1 MENKL
6 YEKTRVFIIPEY
18 QEDVIYLDND
28 GIVGGDVTVKRAE
41 AFLKGIKDEVPLN
54 RNSLRYMAESSEGF
68 RRMLCAYN
76 LPSEY
81 KNLDFT
87 KVKTEF
93 PSFGRG
99 GEKDVRYDLLMSSEE
114 DNVIAEAE
122 AQYTRECVKMSKKR
136 ARFYMSRLTTASL
149 KDGGKY
155 EDLPDVIVIY
165 LLNRDIMKEG
175 RPFYTFRMKEDL
187 NNRALSDYGEILVFV
202 NLTYRG
208 DDEYGR
214 AAHDFNTKDV
224 KEMNEG
230 AIRDS
235 MEKVKGEDREDNMR
249 TAVDYAALMQKDGFD
264 KGVKYGQKTGYSKG
278 ATEEKNITIERMLR
292 SGECS
297 VEQIARWTS
306 TTVDKVN
313 EVATKLGL

>member
-1 MENKL
+1 MREMSFKN
-6 YEKTRVFIIPEY
+6 TRVFVIPEY
-18 QEDVIYLDND
+18 QEDVTYVDIDKIED
-28 GIVGGDVTVKRAE
+28 GDVTVKRAE

-68 RRMLCAYN
+68 RRMLCSYY

-81 KNLDFT
+81 KNQDFS

-99 GEKDVRYDLLMSSEE
+99 TEKDVRYDLLMFSEE

-122 AQYTRECVKMSKKR
+122 AQYTRESIRRSKKR
-136 ARFYMSRLTTASL
+136 ARFYLSRLATASL
-149 KDGGKY
+149 KDGERY
-155 EDLPDVIVIY
+155 EDMPDIIVIY
-165 LLNRDIMKEG
+165 LLNRDIMKKG
-175 RPFYTFRMKEDL
+175 KPFYTIKMCEVEDMVEFE
-187 NNRALSDYGEILVFV
+187 DYGETLVFV

-230 AIRDS
+230 DIRDC
-235 MEKVKGEDREDNMR
+235 MKKVKGEDREENMR
-249 TAVDYAALMQKDGFD
+249 TAVDFVASIQKEEFV
-264 KGVKYGQKTGYSKG
+264 KGVKYGHSKG
-278 ATEEKNITIERMLR
+278 ASEEKNATIERMLR
-292 SGECS
+292 SGEL
-297 VEQIARWTS
+297 VLNRLQ
-306 TTVDKVN
+306 N
-313 EVATKLGL
+313 GLQLQ

>member
-1 MENKL
+1 M
-6 YEKTRVFIIPEY
+6 V
-18 QEDVIYLDND
+18 
-28 GIVGGDVTVKRAE
+28 
-41 AFLKGIKDEVPLN
+41 
-54 RNSLRYMAESSEGF
+54 ESSEGF
-68 RRMLCAYN
+68 RRMLCSYY
-76 LPSEY
+76 LPKEY
-81 KNLDFT
+81 RNLDFS

-122 AQYTRECVKMSKKR
+122 AQYTRESVKRSKKR

-149 KDGGKY
+149 RDRGKY

-165 LLNRDIMKEG
+165 LLNRDIMKKG
-175 RPFYTFRMKEDL
+175 KPFYTIKMCEVEDMVEFE
-187 NNRALSDYGEILVFV
+187 DYGETLVFV
-202 NLTYRG
+202 NLIYRG
-208 DDEYGR
+208 DDKYGR

-230 AIRDS
+230 DIRDC
-235 MEKVKGEDREDNMR
+235 MEKVKGEDREENMR
-249 TAVDYAALMQKDGFD
+249 MAVDFVASIQKEEFI

>member
-18 QEDVIYLDND
+18 QEDVIYLDTD
-28 GIVGGDVTVKRAE
+28 GIVDGDVTVKRAE

-54 RNSLRYMAESSEGF
+54 RNSFRYMAESSEGF
-68 RRMLCAYN
+68 RRMLCSYY
-76 LPSEY
+76 LPKEY
-81 KNLDFT
+81 RNLDFS
-87 KVKTEF
+87 KVRTEF
-93 PSFGRG
+93 PLFGRG
-99 GEKDVRYDLLMSSEE
+99 MEKDVRYDLLMSSEE
-114 DNVIAEAE
+114 ANVIAEAE
-122 AQYTRECVKMSKKR
+122 AQYTRESVKRS
-136 ARFYMSRLTTASL
+136 
-149 KDGGKY
+149 
-155 EDLPDVIVIY
+155 DLPDVIVIY
-165 LLNRDIMKEG
+165 LLNRDIMKEDK
-175 RPFYTFRMKEDL
+175 PFYTFRMCDTETRKE
-187 NNRALSDYGEILVFV
+187 LSGYGESLVFV

-235 MEKVKGEDREDNMR
+235 MEKVKGEDREENMR

-278 ATEEKNITIERMLR
+278 IEKGATEEKNITIERMLKL
-292 SGECS
+292 GEFS
-297 VEQIARWTS
+297 IDQIARATS
-306 TTVDKVN
+306 ASVDDVSKI
-313 EVATKLGL
+313 AAKLGL

>member
-1 MENKL
+1 MREMSFKN
-6 YEKTRVFIIPEY
+6 TRVFVIPEY
-18 QEDVIYLDND
+18 QEDVTYVDIDKIED
-28 GIVGGDVTVKRAE
+28 GDVTVKRAK
-41 AFLKGIKDEVPLN
+41 AFLKGIEDEVPLN

-68 RRMLCAYN
+68 RRMLCSYY
-76 LPSEY
+76 LPKEY
-81 KNLDFT
+81 RNLDFS
-87 KVKTEF
+87 KVRTEF

-99 GEKDVRYDLLMSSEE
+99 REKDVRYYLLMSSEE

-122 AQYTRECVKMSKKR
+122 AQYTRECVKRSKKR

-208 DDEYGR
+208 DDKYGR
-214 AAHDFNTKDV
+214 VAHDFNTKEV
-224 KEMNEG
+224 TEMNEG
-230 AIRDS
+230 EIRDS
-235 MEKVKGEDREDNMR
+235 MEKVKGEDREENMR
-249 TAVDYAALMQKDGFD
+249 TAVDFVASIQKEEFM

-278 ATEEKNITIERMLR
+278 ATEEKNITIERMLKL
-292 SGECS
+292 GEFS
-297 VEQIARWTS
+297 IDQIARATS
-306 TTVDKVN
+306 ASVDDVSKI
-313 EVATKLGL
+313 AAKLGL

>member
-1 MENKL
+1 MCSKDG
-6 YEKTRVFIIPEY
+6 K
-18 QEDVIYLDND
+18 VI
-28 GIVGGDVTVKRAE
+28 T
-41 AFLKGIKDEVPLN
+41 
-54 RNSLRYMAESSEGF
+54 
-68 RRMLCAYN
+68 
-76 LPSEY
+76 
-81 KNLDFT
+81 
-87 KVKTEF
+87 
-93 PSFGRG
+93 
-99 GEKDVRYDLLMSSEE
+99 
-114 DNVIAEAE
+114 EAE
-122 AQYTRECVKMSKKR
+122 AQYTKESILTSKKR
-136 ARFYMSRLTTASL
+136 ARFYLHRATSSSL
-149 KDGGKY
+149 RKGGKFK
-155 EDLPDVIVIY
+155 DIPDIIVIY

-264 KGVKYGQKTGYSKG
+264 KGVKYGQKSGFNKGVEYGQKTGYSKG

>member
-28 GIVGGDVTVKRAE
+28 GIVDGDVTVKRAE
-41 AFLKGIKDEVPLN
+41 AFLNGIKDEVPLN

-68 RRMLCAYN
+68 RRMLCSYY
-76 LPSEY
+76 LPKEY
-81 KNLDFT
+81 RNLDFS

-99 GEKDVRYDLLMSSEE
+99 MEKDVRYYLLMSSEE
-114 DNVIAEAE
+114 ANVIAEAE
-122 AQYTRECVKMSKKR
+122 AQYTRESVKRSKKR

-149 KDGGKY
+149 RDRGKY

-165 LLNRDIMKEG
+165 LLNRDIMKEDK
-175 RPFYTFRMKEDL
+175 PFYTFRMCDTETRRD
-187 NNRALSDYGEILVFV
+187 LSDYGESLVFV
-202 NLTYRG
+202 NLTYSG
-208 DDEYGR
+208 DDKYGR

-230 AIRDS
+230 AIKDA
-235 MEKVKGEDREDNMR
+235 MEKVKGKYREENMR
-249 TAVDYAALMQKDGFD
+249 TAVDYAALMQKDGFK
-264 KGVKYGQKTGYSKG
+264 KGISEANT
-278 ATEEKNITIERMLR
+278 ATIERMLR
-292 SGECS
+292 SGEFSENQIAYVSNSS
-297 VEQIARWTS
+297 VE
-306 TTVDKVN
+306 KVR